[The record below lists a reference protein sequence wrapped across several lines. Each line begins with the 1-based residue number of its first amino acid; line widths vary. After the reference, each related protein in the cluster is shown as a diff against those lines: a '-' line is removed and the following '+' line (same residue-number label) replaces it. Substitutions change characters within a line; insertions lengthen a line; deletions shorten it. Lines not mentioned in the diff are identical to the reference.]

1 MESLQRVPVGDGRE
15 RFLPLLLLADESE
28 RQVRSYMQRGDLYV
42 YANDAVHE
50 PAGVVLVIAAEDG
63 VVELK
68 AVAVA
73 PHLQGQGLGL
83 RMVRAVLADLRARG
97 VRRVIV
103 GTANAGIG
111 QLAYYQKAGF
121 RLLRIERDFFLPER
135 GYPPHMEANGIRLRD
150 MVWMDLELD
159 DPAHVSPQ
167 ADSVGR

>member
-1 MESLQRVPVGDGRE
+1 VASQSLHRVPAGYARE

-28 RQVRSYMQRGDLYV
+28 RQVRSYLQRGDLYV
-42 YANDAVHE
+42 YANDAE
-50 PAGVVLVIAAEDG
+50 RDAAAGVILVIAAEEG
-63 VVELK
+63 AVELK

-83 RMVRAVLADLRARG
+83 RMLRAVIDDLRARG

-121 RLLRIERDFFLPER
+121 RLLRIERDFFSADR
-135 GYPPHMEANGIRLRD
+135 GYPPHLEENGIRLRD
-150 MVWMDLELD
+150 MVWMDQNL
-159 DPAHVSPQ
+159 
-167 ADSVGR
+167 